1 MRIAIVNDMPLAVEV
16 LRRVIASAP
25 EHTLAW
31 VALNGR
37 EAVEKCREDRPD
49 VILMDLIMPVMDGV
63 QATDKIMKETPSA
76 VLVVTATVE
85 GNAARVFEAMGCGAL
100 DAVATPVFGPGMTIE
115 GGRELLKKISTIE
128 KLLRKNPPPP
138 LTAAKSRKREPGD
151 HPPLVAIGS
160 STGGP
165 KALAKLLSTLPA
177 NPGAAF
183 VIVQHVDAQFAR
195 GLAVWLDAQT
205 PLRVDVAREGMRPA
219 VDTVLVAVT
228 DDHLVLG
235 EDLTLHY
242 IPEPRDYPYR
252 PSVNAFFFSLERHWP
267 RRDVAVLLTGMGKDG
282 AQGLAT
288 LRRAG
293 WHTIAQD
300 EKSSVVFG
308 MPAAAAELNAAVE
321 ILPIEKI
328 AAAIRGILRQP
339 QDDRHG
345 ELVEPYLPRKDS

>member
-1 MRIAIVNDMPLAVEV
+1 MRIAVVNDMPLAVEV

-25 EHTLAW
+25 DHTLAW
-31 VALNGR
+31 VAVNGR

-49 VILMDLIMPVMDGV
+49 LILMDLIMPVMDGV

-128 KLLRKNPPPP
+128 KLLRKIPPSP
-138 LTAAKSRKREPGD
+138 LAAGKARKREPED

-195 GLAVWLDAQT
+195 GLATWLDAQT
-205 PLRVDVAREGMRPA
+205 PLRVDVVREGMRPIA
-219 VDTVLVAVT
+219 DTVLVAVT

-235 EDLTLHY
+235 NDYT
-242 IPEPRDYPYR
+242 PEPRDYPYR
-252 PSVNAFFFSLERHWP
+252 PSVNAFFLSLERHWP

-282 AQGLAT
+282 AQGLAA

-300 EKSSVVFG
+300 EKSSVVYG
-308 MPAAAAELNAAVE
+308 MPAAAAELNAAAE

-328 AAAIRGILRQP
+328 AGAIRGHIDP
-339 QDDRHG
+339 AGIDMPH
-345 ELVEPYLPRKDS
+345 PRKDS